1 MYIDCIDVIDS
12 FEDFQKKIKDGFSLV
27 RAHQREEAQVRLSL
41 SLSPSLTTTSLEYV
55 LMDVLVYH
63 SSLLKF

>member
-27 RAHQREEAQVRLSL
+27 RAHQREEAQVRLSVYL
-41 SLSPSLTTTSLEYV
+41 SL
-55 LMDVLVYH
+55 H
-63 SSLLKF
+63 LLL